1 MKWVKWIPY
10 IIGLLW
16 IILGAI
22 HVLYA
27 EKFQKI
33 SHHII
38 SESNPKIFAVIPLP
52 IGILLCVTAFGS
64 QAKWF
69 IFILGL
75 LVCLKALLLLFLPT
89 KQTHKILEWWFT
101 KASDQSIRLW
111 GLILVVLGITLI
123 SWI

>member
-1 MKWVKWIPY
+1 MKWILY
-10 IIGLLW
+10 IISLLW
-16 IILGAI
+16 IILGVI

-27 EKFQKI
+27 EKSQKI
-33 SHHII
+33 LHHLM
-38 SESNPKIFAVIPLP
+38 SDSNPKILAIIPLP
-52 IGILLCVTAFGS
+52 IGILLCVAAFWS

-75 LVCLKALLLLFLPT
+75 LVCLKAILLIFLPT

-101 KASDQSIRLW
+101 KASDQFIRLW
-111 GLILVVLGITLI
+111 GLILLVLGITII